1 MSFSADVQNPPAPPP
16 PPGIQIVV
24 PERKPVKAMKA
35 ILIFIAY
42 MFTQV
47 IAGAIATI
55 VYVMVTGKDAAMVA
69 SVDEMDPVLLL
80 VAGTAGFVLGGPV
93 VFALA
98 RAMEGGRTWKEAFA
112 PFGMVK
118 ASPRAIAAGV
128 ALGVAVA
135 AVLGFGLEAV
145 FPSPENAEGPL
156 IQAASAPGWQ
166 RILFV
171 LLAVVL
177 APVIEEFLFRG
188 VIYTGMMRSW
198 GKWPAGIVLTLSFGL
213 LHLADVGGYWPAL
226 FMITVVGLGLLLV
239 RLKTKSLIP
248 AIAMHSAYNLFQVL
262 ALYFLS

>member
-1 MSFSADVQNPPAPPP
+1 MSFSADVQNPPPPP
-16 PPGIQIVV
+16 PPGIQFVV
-24 PERKPVKAMKA
+24 PERTPVKALKA
-35 ILIFIAY
+35 ILIFISY
-42 MFTQV
+42 MVTQV

-55 VYVMVTGKDAAMVA
+55 VYVMATGKDAAMVTSSA
-69 SVDEMDPVLLL
+69 EDMDPVLLL

-98 RAMEGGRTWKEAFA
+98 RAMEGGRTWKEALA

-128 ALGVAVA
+128 ALGVAIA
-135 AVLGFGLEAV
+135 GVLGFGLEAI

-156 IQAASAPGWQ
+156 IQAAAAPGWQ

-171 LLAVVL
+171 VLAVVL

-188 VIYTGMMRSW
+188 VMYTGMLRSW

-226 FMITVVGLGLLLV
+226 FMITMVGLGLLLV
-239 RLKTKSLIP
+239 RIKTKSLIP

>member
-1 MSFSADVQNPPAPPP
+1 MPFSADVQNPPPPP
-16 PPGIQIVV
+16 PPGIQFVV
-24 PERKPVKAMKA
+24 PERTPVRAGKA
-35 ILIFIAY
+35 ILIFIVY

-47 IAGAIATI
+47 IAGGIATI
-55 VYVMVTGKDAAMVA
+55 LYVMATGKDAASVTA
-69 SVDEMDPVLLL
+69 SVEDMDPVLLL
-80 VAGTAGFVLGGPV
+80 VAGTAGFILGGPV

-98 RAMEGGRTWKEAFA
+98 RAMERGATWKEAMA

-128 ALGVAVA
+128 ALGVAIAV
-135 AVLGFGLEAV
+135 VLGFGLEVV

-171 LLAVVL
+171 VLAIVL

-188 VIYTGMMRSW
+188 VMYTGMLRSW
-198 GKWPAGIVLTLSFGL
+198 GKWPAGIVVTLSFGL
-213 LHLADVGGYWPAL
+213 LHIADVGGYWPAL
-226 FMITVVGLGLLLV
+226 FMVTAVGLGLLLV
-239 RLKTKSLIP
+239 RIKTNSLVP